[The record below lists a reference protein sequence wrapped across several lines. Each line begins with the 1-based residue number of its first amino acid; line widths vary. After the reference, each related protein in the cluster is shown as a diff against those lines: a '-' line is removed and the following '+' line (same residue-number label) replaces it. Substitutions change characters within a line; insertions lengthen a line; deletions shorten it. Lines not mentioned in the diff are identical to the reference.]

1 MSVHWTSRTEP
12 SLAEVLAD
20 PIVRTVMVRDGVTK
34 EEIDGLIQAV
44 RDKLVGRPAK
54 HPTGDEHPTGER

>member
-1 MSVHWTSRTEP
+1 MPVHWTSRTEP
-12 SLAEVLAD
+12 SLSEVLAD

-44 RDKLVGRPAK
+44 RDKLVGGPAK
-54 HPTGDEHPTGER
+54 HPTGER

>member
-1 MSVHWTSRTEP
+1 MLVHWTSRTEP
-12 SLAEVLAD
+12 SLSEVLAD

-44 RDKLVGRPAK
+44 RDKLVGGPA
-54 HPTGDEHPTGER
+54 EHPTGER